1 MRFFFICGLLS
12 VLGCHSAI
20 AQSSEMN
27 NQSAAEAVNE
37 VFAQFV
43 TGGDQQDTTVLSA
56 VLHPTYRLAINQF
69 MGGKDV
75 TLIDRTGYLGMIAG
89 KKIGG
94 EPRIIN
100 IHSTEVVGNFALIR
114 AELKSSTLR
123 FESLFT
129 FVRDTDG
136 RWWLSGD
143 TPFVTPL

>member
-1 MRFFFICGLLS
+1 MRFLFICGLLS
-12 VLGCHSAI
+12 FLGCHP
-20 AQSSEMN
+20 
-27 NQSAAEAVNE
+27 AATQPSNMSDQTQTAAVE
-37 VFAQFV
+37 KVFTQFV
-43 TGGDQQDTTVLSA
+43 AGGDQQDTTILSE

-75 TLIDRTGYLGMIAG
+75 TLIDRSGYLGMIAG

-94 EPRIIN
+94 DPRTVT

-114 AELKSSTLR
+114 ADLQNSTLR

-129 FVRDTDG
+129 FVQDTDG